1 MLELRNVRKIYT
13 TKIGNVNALDD
24 VSLTFPEKGLVFI
37 TGKSGSGKTTMLNV
51 VGGLDGFDEG
61 EIIIDGKSFSDLTAK
76 DYDSY
81 RNTFIGV
88 VFQEYNLLPE
98 YTVEKNIKIATELQ
112 GVVVDENEL
121 DRLMDL
127 VGIKEFKT
135 RLPSELSGGQM
146 QRVAIARALIKNP
159 HIILADEPTGAL
171 DSVTG
176 IQVIETLKNLSKEK
190 LVIIVSHD
198 LELAEKYADRIITLR
213 DGKIIDD
220 VEVSDVT
227 VEGNIYDG
235 KVLRV
240 KAGANLTL
248 EEKDLVVDAVKSRRP
263 IEVIDTIT
271 VREKSPTKPL
281 VNTDKDNKGIE
292 LINSKMKFKS
302 AAELGVKS
310 LKVKPFRLIITILLA
325 VIAFGLFGVFDSIA
339 AYDEQKILYYN
350 LKDSGFN
357 SIVVEAEYTNS
368 DGDGRDVKL
377 SQAELDKLNK
387 ETNYNFKGITYI
399 NDIDDTRSNSSG
411 EYTIAEI
418 ANYKTKVRQSYYSKR
433 VNGII
438 EFEDKNLT
446 TKIEKNAD
454 GKDVEVKYITENG
467 FNFKI
472 LHGEYPSS
480 FNDDGSVRKED
491 VINVGI
497 SKHLAESILVFTG
510 SEKYGDVKLNRIQDL
525 VGAPLTLK
533 STTYIIT
540 CIIDCGEIP
549 ERYNPLKGAD
559 ELDNEYGALA
569 KEYKSFLGSSAY
581 LNLFMDAGVF
591 DYNESLFNRVKSY
604 YAPEAATSF
613 KVESIP
619 TPFTISKSISQWFA
633 VEDIP
638 TNNYLTFDHVEEKDS
653 NGKTIYNN
661 VPIKEDEVLIN
672 AHHLIPLFATEY
684 GVIGPDDEINGIKI
698 HNLLQNYRNVIMD
711 ELNPNGKKY
720 TFEDKREAMN
730 AFIKIMEDFKGQG
743 STGNLLGQ
751 NITGKNVQLTQIFS
765 KSGLTKV
772 NNLKV
777 VGVYFNIEKNDA
789 KPANWIFAL
798 RKADL
803 SKVGVYDGQGSYIR
817 AISPVNINSNSRQLL
832 AEMMT
837 KDTGLKLTWY
847 KNSIISSLTDEAF
860 KIKEMFEI
868 FIYVDIVLAFFA
880 VFMLSNYISTSIIQK
895 RQTIGI
901 LRALGSNGRD
911 IFRMFIIESLVIAVL
926 SGIFAIVFG
935 LVGCHLVN
943 FYINTYM
950 SINVNFAIFE
960 LRQGVLIFMS
970 TVITSLVASLIP
982 IIRTCKRK
990 PVELIRKS
998 L

>member
-1 MLELRNVRKIYT
+1 MLELKNVRKVYT
-13 TKIGNVNALDD
+13 TKIGDVNALDD

-112 GVVVDENEL
+112 GVVVDESEL

-213 DGKIIDD
+213 DGKIVDD
-220 VEVSDVT
+220 VEVNDVT

-235 KVLRV
+235 KVLCV
-240 KAGANLTL
+240 KSGADLSL
-248 EEKDLVVDAVKSRRP
+248 EEKDLVVDAVKNRRP
-263 IEVIDTIT
+263 IEVIDNITI
-271 VREKSPTKPL
+271 REKSPTKPL
-281 VNTDKDNKGIE
+281 VNTDKENKSIE

-325 VIAFGLFGVFDSIA
+325 VIAFGLFGVFDSVA
-339 AYDEQKILYYN
+339 AYNESKILFYN

-357 SIVVEAEYTNS
+357 SIVVDAEYTNS
-368 DGDGRDVKL
+368 DGDGRSIKM
-377 SQAELDKLNK
+377 SQAELDKINQQ
-387 ETNYNFKGITYI
+387 TNYNFKGITYI
-399 NDIDDTRSNSSG
+399 NDIYDTSSNSSG
-411 EYTIAEI
+411 EYTIAQV
-418 ANYKTKVRQSYYSKR
+418 ANYSTKVRQSYYSKR
-433 VNGII
+433 VNGVI

-446 TKIEKNAD
+446 TKMEKDAD
-454 GKDVEVKYITENG
+454 GNNVEVKYITENG

-480 FNDDGSVRKED
+480 FNEDGSVRRGD
-491 VINVGI
+491 VRNVGI
-497 SKHLAESILVFTG
+497 SKHLAESLLVFAG
-510 SEKYGDVKLNRIQDL
+510 SEKYGDVKLNRIEDL

-533 STTYIIT
+533 STTYTIT

-559 ELDNEYGALA
+559 ELDNEYAALA

-591 DYNESLFNRVKSY
+591 DYNKSLFNRVNSY
-604 YAPEAATSF
+604 YAPDAATSF
-613 KVESIP
+613 KVESIA
-619 TPFTISKSISQWFA
+619 TPFTISKTTSQWFA

-638 TNNYLTFDHVEEKDS
+638 TSNYITFDYVESKDDK
-653 NGKTIYNN
+653 GKTVYNN
-661 VPIKEDEVLIN
+661 VPIRENEVLIN
-672 AHHLIPLFATEY
+672 ATKLIPLFATEY
-684 GVIGPDDEINGIKI
+684 GVIGNTDKVNGFKTQDLMQSYGNIIK
-698 HNLLQNYRNVIMD
+698 D
-711 ELNPNGKKY
+711 ELNPNGVKY
-720 TFEDKREAMN
+720 AFEDKRDAMN
-730 AFIKIMEDFKGQG
+730 AFIKIMEDFTAPSLTG
-743 STGNLLGQ
+743 SLLGQ
-751 NITGKNVQLTQIFS
+751 NITSKNVQLTQTFS
-765 KSGLTKV
+765 DSGLKKV

-789 KPANWIFAL
+789 TPTNWIFAL

-803 SKVGVYDGQGSYIR
+803 SKVGVYDGQGFYIR
-817 AISPVNINSNSRQLL
+817 AISPVNINSDSRELL
-832 AEMMT
+832 ANMMT
-837 KDTGLKLTWY
+837 KDTGLQLTWY
-847 KNSIISSLTDEAF
+847 KNTTISGLTDNAF
-860 KIKEMFEI
+860 KVKEMFEI

-935 LVGCHLVN
+935 LIGCHLVN

-960 LRQGVLIFMS
+960 FRQGLLIFLS